1 MKKLLLVLAAAAA
14 PAWACEPE
22 FDECGLYSGTCQRF
36 NLKTCK
42 LQKLGD
48 VADSADCAAFAYE
61 KPDKFATKWC
71 PVQSDDELWPRPRA
85 DAPRRAGGQ
94 ALTGAEALV
103 AEAPRRRA
111 APYWRTGKK

>member
-71 PVQSDDELWPRPRA
+71 PVQSDDEDQDQPGLHKVRAKPKTGRTDGGPLLEARCAPSDA
-85 DAPRRAGGQ
+85 DARPQEAG
-94 ALTGAEALV
+94 
-103 AEAPRRRA
+103 
-111 APYWRTGKK
+111 